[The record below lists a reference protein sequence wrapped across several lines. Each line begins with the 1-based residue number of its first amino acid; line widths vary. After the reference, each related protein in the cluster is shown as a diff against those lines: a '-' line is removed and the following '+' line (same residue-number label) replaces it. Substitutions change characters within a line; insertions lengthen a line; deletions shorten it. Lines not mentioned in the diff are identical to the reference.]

1 MTDFNTQGLNAYQ
14 ANEDQQTARQGFDE
28 YSTEQAQNYFAG
40 KFEELDGDNLNAP
53 ILKIGRRAQFSFL
66 ELVTDYLGEG
76 KALDKK
82 FAAMLKTEQGKE
94 FLDELAALLGDTFP
108 EAADVFGEG

>member
-1 MTDFNTQGLNAYQ
+1 MTDYNTKGLNTYQ
-14 ANEDQQTARQGFDE
+14 ASEDKQAARQGFDE
-28 YSTEQAQNYFAG
+28 YSSEQAQNYFAG

-66 ELVTDYLGEG
+66 ELATDYLGEG
-76 KALDKK
+76 KALDAK

-94 FLDELAALLGDTFP
+94 FLDELATLLGDAFP
-108 EAADVFGEG
+108 EAADIFGED